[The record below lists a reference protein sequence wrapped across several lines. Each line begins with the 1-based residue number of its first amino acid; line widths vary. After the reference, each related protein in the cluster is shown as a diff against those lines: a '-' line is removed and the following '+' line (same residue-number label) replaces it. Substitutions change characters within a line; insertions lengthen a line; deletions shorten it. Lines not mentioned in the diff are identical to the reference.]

1 MTDRWSKGG
10 VRCRYCGSS
19 TDSVARKNP
28 AAWPKLRV
36 CNSCGKI
43 LWPDGTPKNPVEGR
57 LVPPSRDFTAE
68 MTRWMLENGKTSL

>member
-43 LWPDGTPKNPVEGR
+43 LWPDGTPQE
-57 LVPPSRDFTAE
+57 SRRRPLGSPKPGFYGGNDA
-68 MTRWMLENGKTSL
+68 LDA